1 MIYFVFRCVVHAYR
15 KMWLPFIES
24 ELFRKNFPEKW
35 AYYQALKNKE
45 NAVTKKIDP
54 MARQAI
60 KTLLKGFKEN
70 FSLRP
75 TNKDKQN
82 PQLPVKHK
90 ITFFDRDASS
100 STSSG
105 TTMSRKQ
112 KKSMLK
118 ELFSGGESNHN
129 ENEDKQMYEELKK

>member
-1 MIYFVFRCVVHAYR
+1 
-15 KMWLPFIES
+15 MWLPFIES

-35 AYYQALKNKE
+35 AYYKALKNKD
-45 NAVTKKIDP
+45 NLVAKKIDP
-54 MARQAI
+54 MARKAI
-60 KTLLKGFKEN
+60 KSLLKGFKEN

-75 TNKDKQN
+75 TNKDKEN

-105 TTMSRKQ
+105 TAMSKKQ
-112 KKSMLK
+112 KKIMLK
-118 ELFSGGESNHN
+118 ELFSGGDPVQN
-129 ENEDKQMYEELKK
+129 ENDEREYEELKK

>member
-1 MIYFVFRCVVHAYR
+1 
-15 KMWLPFIES
+15 MWLPFIES

-35 AYYQALKNKE
+35 AYYQALKNKD
-45 NAVTKKIDP
+45 NAVNKKIDP

-60 KTLLKGFKEN
+60 KSLLKGFKEN

-75 TNKDKQN
+75 TNKDKEN

-90 ITFFDRDASS
+90 ITFFDRDTSS

-112 KKSMLK
+112 KKIMLK
-118 ELFSGGESNHN
+118 ELFSEGDSLHN
-129 ENEDKQMYEELKK
+129 EKEEREYEELKK

>member
-1 MIYFVFRCVVHAYR
+1 MPNVIYFVFRCVVHVYR

-24 ELFRKNFPEKW
+24 DLFRTNFPEKW

-54 MARQAI
+54 IARQAI

-90 ITFFDRDASS
+90 ITFFDRDGSS
-100 STSSG
+100 SVSSG

-118 ELFSGGESNHN
+118 ELFAAGDHQIDE
-129 ENEDKQMYEELKK
+129 K